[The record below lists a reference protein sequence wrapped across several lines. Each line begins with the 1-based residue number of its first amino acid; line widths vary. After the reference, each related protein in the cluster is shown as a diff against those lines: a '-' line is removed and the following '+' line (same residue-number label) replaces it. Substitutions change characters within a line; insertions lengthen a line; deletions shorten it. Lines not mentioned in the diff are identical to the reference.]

1 MNTRIY
7 EIASFFT
14 NFSNLFITQCQL
26 LVILHIHKFY
36 LSANGLTPLANGLT
50 PPANGFIPPAN
61 GL

>member
-1 MNTRIY
+1 MITRIY
-7 EIASFFT
+7 EIESFFT

-36 LSANGLTPLANGLT
+36 LSANGLTP
-50 PPANGFIPPAN
+50 PANGFIPPAN